1 MINFNNVTFIK
12 SCPTRKEKPQVVKSE
27 VLIVGKSNVGK
38 SSLINAMT
46 NKKKMAFTSSKPGHT
61 RLLNYYDI
69 DNQFYIVD
77 APGYGY
83 AKGGL
88 DLDRLFAEMMESYF
102 DNNKELKLVLI
113 LLDARRELSADD
125 QEIIDFVKESKVSY
139 FIVITKYDKVNQKEK
154 AALNKRLAAEG
165 FNKEQVFYTSSLNND
180 GLSLLKKEIEKAIQF
195 SKIRKSGEEE
205 E

>member
-1 MINFNNVTFIK
+1 MINFNNVTFVK
-12 SCPTRKEKPQVVKSE
+12 SCPTRNEKPQVSKSE

-38 SSLINAMT
+38 SSLINALT

-69 DNQFYIVD
+69 DNSFYIVD

-102 DNNKELKLVLI
+102 DNNNELKLVLI
-113 LLDARRELSADD
+113 LLDARRELSVDD
-125 QEIIDFVKESKVSY
+125 QEIISFVKENNVK
-139 FIVITKYDKVNQKEK
+139 FLIVVTKYDKVNQKEK
-154 AALNKRLAAEG
+154 AALNKRLNNEG
-165 FNKEQVFYTSSLNND
+165 FSKEQVFYTSSLNNN
-180 GLSLLKKEIEKAIQF
+180 GLSLLKKEIEKSI
-195 SKIRKSGEEE
+195 
-205 E
+205 